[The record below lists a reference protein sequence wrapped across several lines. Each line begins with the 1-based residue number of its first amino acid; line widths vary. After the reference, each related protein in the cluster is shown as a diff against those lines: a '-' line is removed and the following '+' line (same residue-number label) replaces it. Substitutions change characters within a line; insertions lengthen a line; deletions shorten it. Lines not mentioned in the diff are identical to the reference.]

1 MTGLQPR
8 RSLRRKIML
17 VVMTA
22 TGAALLLS
30 ALALLTYELYSNR
43 SAWVSDLQ
51 SQADLIGQSVEPT
64 LVFNDRKA
72 AQEALAAF
80 RLRPQIRAAV
90 LFDAG
95 GRQFASYDAEP
106 AEARPTTLPAERDV
120 RFDGAELE
128 LTRPVMHGSERV
140 GTVYLR
146 ARHDVL
152 RRVLGYVGILALASA
167 AGLALAA
174 LIFRQLHPAI
184 TRPVVAMADVSRR
197 IIEDRNYDLRVV
209 APQGDDEVAM
219 LVTAFNRMLDELATE
234 MTERRSA
241 EAALREADRRKDE
254 FLATLAHELRN
265 PLAPLRTG
273 LALLE
278 RADHDPEVRRRMR
291 EMMKRQLTQM
301 VRLIDDLLEVS
312 RITRGKLELRRER
325 TDLVAVTRQ
334 ALEAADAA
342 LAAKSHAVTV
352 RLPDAPVWVDVDVA
366 RMIQVLVNLL
376 NNAAKYTPAQGQIA
390 LSLAVEGGTAT
401 VAVADNGLGIEPAR
415 QQSIFELFV
424 QLDNSLERGAAG
436 LGIGLTIARQLMQ
449 MHGGML
455 DVHSAGSGQGSTFTA
470 ALPLAEAPQVD
481 EPATATSSASTA
493 AAAEGTLDIVVADD
507 NVDFASS
514 FAAMLRL
521 EGHRV
526 RVAHDGRAALQAI
539 DEQRPRVAFLDVGM
553 PRLNGLELAS
563 LLRGRPSARPLML
576 VAVTGWGQE
585 TDRVR
590 VRRAGFDHHL
600 TKPIDFTDAQALIER
615 LRADPSGADRPA

>member
-64 LVFNDRKA
+64 LVFNDPKA

-95 GRQFASYDAEP
+95 GRPFASYGADP
-106 AEARPTTLPAERDV
+106 AEAHPTTLRAERDV

-128 LTRPVMHGSERV
+128 LTRPVMHAGERV

-146 ARHDVL
+146 ARHDVM

-209 APQGDDEVAM
+209 VPQGDDEVAM

-278 RADHDPEVRRRMR
+278 RADHDPEVRHRMR

-325 TDLVAVTRQ
+325 TDLVAVARQ

-342 LAAKSHAVTV
+342 LVAKSHDVTV
-352 RLPDAPVWVDVDVA
+352 RLPDVPVWVDVDVA

-376 NNAAKYTPAQGQIA
+376 NNAAKYTPAHGRIA
-390 LSLAVEGGTAT
+390 LTLEVEGGTAT
-401 VAVADNGLGIEPAR
+401 VAVADNGLGIDPAR

-424 QLDNSLERGAAG
+424 QLDTSLERGAAG

-449 MHGGML
+449 MHGGTL
-455 DVHSAGSGQGSTFTA
+455 DVRSAGTGQGSTFTA
-470 ALPLAEAPQVD
+470 ALPLAEAPQTD
-481 EPATATSSASTA
+481 A
-493 AAAEGTLDIVVADD
+493 AASATRLATPPAAAGTIDIVVADD

-521 EGHRV
+521 DGHRV
-526 RVAHDGRAALQAI
+526 RVAHDGRTALQAI
-539 DEQRPRVAFLDVGM
+539 DEHAPSVAFLDVGM
-553 PRLNGLELAS
+553 PRMNGLELAS
-563 LLRGRPSARPLML
+563 LLRGRPSAPPLML

-590 VRRAGFDHHL
+590 VRHAGFDHHL
-600 TKPIDFTDAQALIER
+600 TKPIDFSDAQALLER
-615 LRADPSGADRPA
+615 LRTETERR